1 MINYLERNNWL
12 VWLIVGVSVVG
23 AQLFFATL
31 SDLGINLPLWP
42 AVLLGAVFALVT
54 GYKVAT
60 TRTFSAQIG
69 RICLSALAIAAVIGG
84 IAMNV
89 SH

>member
-12 VWLIVGVSVVG
+12 VWLIVGISAVG
-23 AQLFFATL
+23 AQLMIATMPE
-31 SDLGINLPLWP
+31 LGIDLPLWP
-42 AVLLGAVFALVT
+42 AYALAALFCLVT

-60 TRTFSAQIG
+60 TRTLSAQIG
-69 RICLSALAIAAVIGG
+69 RIILTALAIAAVVAGVV
-84 IAMNV
+84 MNL